1 MTQLRSILLDAACI
15 AGPALCVESV
25 SDSLTALPSELD
37 GLFGWVMLEC
47 RVSHDPRVDVV
58 AHLSVSR
65 QLASS
70 RSRFAGWPALE
81 RAVGTLSR
89 RLTELG
95 GITLLTVELD
105 HVDGGWRP
113 PIVFAALEPSVGQA
127 PPLRGGP
134 LAEAWLTAIGETRP
148 AALTRVIDAI
158 PEGGWVLH
166 IASAAPRGVP
176 GVRVVASIPTEAIGR
191 FVEEAG
197 WRGDAAAIDER
208 ARRFGASMSRMSV
221 HLDVGD
227 DVGPR
232 VGIEVIHP
240 GPPATDRRWAPT
252 FEWLKSLHAEKAEA
266 LAKWPDREGNMPR
279 LLGIKVTV
287 EQDGTEAAKAY
298 LACCRLKD

>member
-1 MTQLRSILLDAACI
+1 
-15 AGPALCVESV
+15 
-25 SDSLTALPSELD
+25 
-37 GLFGWVMLEC
+37 MLEC
-47 RVSHDPRVDVV
+47 RVGDDSRVDVV

-65 QLASS
+65 QLTSS
-70 RSRFAGWPALE
+70 PTRFAAWPALE
-81 RAVGTLSR
+81 RAVEAVSKPS
-89 RLTELG
+89 TELDAVS
-95 GITLLTVELD
+95 ILTVELD

-148 AALTRVIDAI
+148 AALTRVIDSI
-158 PEGGWVLH
+158 PQGGWVLH
-166 IASAAPRGVP
+166 IASTAPRGVP

-252 FEWLKSLHAEKAEA
+252 FEWLKSLHPEKAEA
-266 LAKWPDREGNMPR
+266 LAKWPHREGNMPR